1 MIYRLNEPGYPFDIS
16 MNISG
21 MSDKVNEHAFAI
33 EVLEATQIY
42 PPGDSYNW
50 FRPRNIEALRA
61 INPNYR
67 HKFVRIQVD
76 ADFNRQI
83 EAVFSKELVHSD
95 VLDALVYVAF
105 DYCHGIG
112 HCIAA
117 GFTDGEGTY
126 WGRSDSIGIDC
137 KGNS

>member
-61 INPNYR
+61 INPNSR
-67 HKFVRIQVD
+67 QKFVRIQ
-76 ADFNRQI
+76 ADRDNTRTI
-83 EAVFSKELVHSD
+83 EAIFSEELNHID
-95 VLDALVYVAF
+95 VLNAMVHIAF
-105 DYCHGIG
+105 DYCHDIG

-117 GFTDGEGTY
+117 GFVSDGRY
-126 WGRSDSIGIDC
+126 YGRSESIGIDC
-137 KGNS
+137 EGNE

>member
-1 MIYRLNEPGYPFDIS
+1 MTIITGLDQKN
-16 MNISG
+16 
-21 MSDKVNEHAFAI
+21 AFAI
-33 EVLEATQIY
+33 RSIVPEQQ
-42 PPGDSYNW
+42 
-50 FRPRNIEALRA
+50 F
-61 INPNYR
+61 
-67 HKFVRIQVD
+67 KFVRIQVD

-95 VLDALVYVAF
+95 VLDALVNVAF

>member
-61 INPNYR
+61 IDPNSR

-76 ADFNRQI
+76 CDNARTI
-83 EAVFSKELVHSD
+83 EAIFSEELNHID
-95 VLDALVYVAF
+95 VMHALIDVTF
-105 DYCHGIG
+105 GYCHDVGR
-112 HCIAA
+112 CIAA
-117 GFTDGEGTY
+117 GFVKGDRY
-126 WGRSDSIGIDC
+126 FGRSESIGIDY
-137 KGNS
+137 KGNE

>member
-1 MIYRLNEPGYPFDIS
+1 MLYNLNEPGYPFDIFMS
-16 MNISG
+16 VSG
-21 MSDKVNEHAFAI
+21 LSDKTSNDIAGETLKITCV
-33 EVLEATQIY
+33 Y
-42 PPGDSYNW
+42 PVGDNYNW
-50 FRPRNIEALRA
+50 FRPKNAFA
-61 INPNYR
+61 IRSIVPEQQF
-67 HKFVRIQVD
+67 KFVRIQVD

-83 EAVFSKELVHSD
+83 EAVFSTELVHSD